1 MNVKIVIQNVVRSP
15 ATRELRRAN
24 PGMVQPS
31 PLIGGQRLPPKR
43 SRNVDTS
50 VLDARDFSLLAD
62 MTKCGVLKVFMASP
76 YQQIS
81 EEVLRGMAESDSTPA
96 PAPAPEPA
104 PVEPEPVAEEV
115 VVEEP
120 AAPEPVAEIEEPVA
134 ETVAESEP
142 EVDVDALRDEL
153 KKKKSSDL
161 RAQLEELGGDGTGM
175 TKAKMIAA
183 ILECLA

>member
-81 EEVLRGMAESDSTPA
+81 EEVLRGMGESDSAPA
-96 PAPAPEPA
+96 PAPA
-104 PVEPEPVAEEV
+104 EPEPVVEEA

-120 AAPEPVAEIEEPVA
+120 PAPEPVAEIEEPVA

-142 EVDVDALRDEL
+142 EVDVDALRAEL
-153 KKKKSSDL
+153 KKKKNADL
-161 RAQLEELGGDGTGM
+161 RAQLAELGGDGTGM
-175 TKAKMIAA
+175 TKAKLVAA
-183 ILECLA
+183 ILEHLA

>member
-15 ATRELRRAN
+15 ATREMRRAN

-50 VLDARDFSLLAD
+50 TLDSRDFNLLAD

-76 YQQIS
+76 YQQLS
-81 EEVLRGMAESDSTPA
+81 EEVLRGMGEPDSTPA

-104 PVEPEPVAEEV
+104 PVEPEPVVEEI

-120 AAPEPVAEIEEPVA
+120 PAPEPVAEIEDPA
-134 ETVAESEP
+134 P
-142 EVDVDALRDEL
+142 EVDIAALRTEL
-153 KKKKSSDL
+153 KKKKNAVL
-161 RAQLEELGGDGTGM
+161 RKQLTELGGDGSGM
-175 TKAKMIAA
+175 TKAKLVAA
-183 ILECLA
+183 ILEKLA

>member
-1 MNVKIVIQNVVRSP
+1 MKIVIQNVVRSP

-62 MTKCGVLKVFMASP
+62 MTKCGVLKVFTASP

-96 PAPAPEPA
+96 PAPASEPA
-104 PVEPEPVAEEV
+104 PVEPEPVVEEV

-120 AAPEPVAEIEEPVA
+120 PAPEPVD
-134 ETVAESEP
+134 ESEP
-142 EVDVDALRDEL
+142 EVDVDALRAEL
-153 KKKKSSDL
+153 KKKKNADL
-161 RAQLEELGGDGTGM
+161 RAQLAELGGDGTGM
-175 TKAKMIAA
+175 TKSKLVAA
-183 ILECLA
+183 ILEHLA

>member
-1 MNVKIVIQNVVRSP
+1 MKIVIQNVVRSP

-81 EEVLRGMAESDSTPA
+81 EEVLRGMGESDSAPA
-96 PAPAPEPA
+96 PAPA
-104 PVEPEPVAEEV
+104 EPEPVVEEA

-120 AAPEPVAEIEEPVA
+120 PAPEPVAEIEEPVA

-142 EVDVDALRDEL
+142 EVDVDALRAEL
-153 KKKKSSDL
+153 KKKKNADL
-161 RAQLEELGGDGTGM
+161 RAQLAELGGDGTGM
-175 TKAKMIAA
+175 TKAKLVAA
-183 ILECLA
+183 ILEHLA